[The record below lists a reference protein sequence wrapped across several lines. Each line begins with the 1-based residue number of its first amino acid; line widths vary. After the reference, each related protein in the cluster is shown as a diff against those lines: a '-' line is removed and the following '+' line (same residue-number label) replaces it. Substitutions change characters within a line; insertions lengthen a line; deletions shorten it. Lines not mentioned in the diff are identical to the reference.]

1 MTRIVRARQRRPRK
15 LTLSPTKIGTYLAC
29 RLMYKLTYIDRLS
42 RFYYRPKSYHS
53 FGASLHRAL
62 EEYHKLGGPQTQS
75 AEQLVDKM
83 HQVWV
88 SAGYASEQEEREHL
102 DWAAEFLQDYHTAHR
117 VEGVR
122 TVFTEKPL
130 KLDMGEFNLMGR
142 IDKVDEYPDGHLEV
156 IDYKSG
162 RLSVEEDEVRNDLAV
177 GIYAYLA
184 RGTYPGRRITASIYC
199 LRNGE
204 KATVEFSDEEFTE
217 VEEGVRAAASEI
229 AQIDQDSEIE
239 PVWLE
244 NVCPECDYL
253 RLCARRAGWNASCA
267 EC

>member
-1 MTRIVRARQRRPRK
+1 MTRIVRTGRRRPRK

-53 FGASLHRAL
+53 FGGSLHKAL

-75 AEQLVDKM
+75 AEQLVDRM
-83 HQVWV
+83 RQAWV

-102 DWAAEFLQDYHTAHR
+102 ESAAQFLQHYHTTHR
-117 VEGVR
+117 IEGV
-122 TVFTEKPL
+122 TTLLTEKPL

-142 IDKVDEYPDGHLEV
+142 IDKIDEHPDGHLEV

-162 RLSVEEDEVRNDLAV
+162 RLSVEEDEVRNDLAIR
-177 GIYAYLA
+177 IYAYLA
-184 RGTYPGRRITASIYC
+184 RGTYPDRGITAGIYC
-199 LRNGE
+199 LASGE
-204 KATVEFSDEEFTE
+204 KATVEFSDEEFTQIE
-217 VEEGVRAAASEI
+217 DELRAVASEI
-229 AQIDQDSEIE
+229 AQVDEDSEIG

-244 NVCPECDYL
+244 DVCPECDYL
-253 RLCARRAGWNASCA
+253 RLCARKAGWNSP
-267 EC
+267 